1 MRVPLPTLTLAA
13 ALAVAALAG
22 GAVALG
28 GAALLG
34 AFDDGSRNP
43 MFTREPNATFLTGEP
58 PAFARDSR
66 DPGPLTIREIYRRA
80 APGVVQITST
90 TLSSERIDPLFG
102 FPLPQQEQR
111 AQGSGF
117 VIDESGY
124 IVTNF
129 HVVAGAS
136 EIEVSFSNKESLNA
150 RVVGSDRATD
160 IALLKVDAD
169 ARAFTPLEL
178 GNSDRVRV
186 GDAVVAIGNPFGLE
200 RSVTAGIVSALQ
212 RTIESP
218 DDSPIDRVIQTD
230 AAINRG
236 NSGGPLLNA
245 AGRVIGVNTQIAT
258 GSANEDG
265 NVGVGF
271 AVPINTVADVVDQ
284 LQKKGRVDHAEL
296 GLRTQ
301 PLTEEIADLFRLP
314 THEGLLVTAVSDDSG
329 AAKAGLRAGDTQVV
343 VSGESWLLGG
353 DILISADGNRLA
365 SLSDLQ
371 RALAAKKPG
380 QQMKLEYYR
389 GDEKRSA
396 TVQLSRRK

>member
-34 AFDDGSRNP
+34 AFDDGSRNS
-43 MFTREPNATFLTGEP
+43 MFTRESNTTFLTNEP

-124 IVTNF
+124 IVTNY

-150 RVVGSDRATD
+150 RVVGSDQATD
-160 IALLKVDAD
+160 VALLKVDAD

-178 GNSDRVRV
+178 GNSDRVQV

-245 AGRVIGVNTQIAT
+245 AGRVVGVNTQIAT
-258 GSANEDG
+258 GSTSDGG
-265 NVGVGF
+265 NVGGF

-284 LQKKGRVDHAEL
+284 LQKQGRVDHAEL
-296 GLRTQ
+296 GLRAQ

-314 THEGLLVTAVSDDSG
+314 THEGLLVTAVSEDSG
-329 AAKAGLRAGDTQVV
+329 ADKAGLRAGDTQVV

-365 SLSDLQ
+365 TLSDLQ

-380 QQMKLEYYR
+380 QRLKLQYYR
-389 GDEKRSA
+389 GDERRDV
-396 TVQLSRRK
+396 TVQLSRRR

>member
-34 AFDDGSRNP
+34 AFDDGSRNA
-43 MFTREPNATFLTGEP
+43 MFAREPNTTFLANEP

-102 FPLPQQEQR
+102 FPLPQQEQK

-150 RVVGSDRATD
+150 RVVGSDQATD

-178 GNSDRVRV
+178 GNSDRVQV

-296 GLRTQ
+296 GLRAQ

-314 THEGLLVTAVSDDSG
+314 TNEGLLVTAVSEDSG
-329 AAKAGLRAGDTQVV
+329 ADKAGLRAGDTQVV
-343 VSGESWLLGG
+343 VSGQSWLLGG

-365 SLSDLQ
+365 TLSDLQ

-380 QQMKLEYYR
+380 QNLKLQYYR
-389 GDEKRSA
+389 GDERRSA